1 MSTDLIK
8 HENNYPVQIS
18 NFESGLIKFL
28 ESHNLPSNEIFNSV
42 NERLRVFSNI
52 DYILSQIDPQLS
64 QKSIYLSKFLAA
76 SASGLFDASLNYL
89 WDETIIQLRKRV
101 SQFDIEYFYDN
112 TVGGDRRKNFKN
124 EDDLVKLQDSE
135 LINGAKEIELISDV
149 GFKHLTF
156 INYMRNWASAAHP
169 NQTDIT
175 GLQLISWLETCI
187 KEVISL
193 PIPNGAIQ
201 IKKLLSNIR
210 KEPINAD
217 NADEI
222 GVFLTEL
229 SEEQSNSL
237 AMAFFGI
244 YTREDTDNK
253 TRQNIKLLLPL
264 LWKAIDEEIKNT
276 FGIKYGYFSANH
288 EIEQKKLARQFLEIV
303 EGQKYIPDDLRI
315 IEIQNSI
322 RNLLNAHR
330 GNNNFYN
337 EPPFARELKRIVGVP
352 PKIPKRINKQYVHT
366 LVEVYLSN
374 GNGIAWD
381 AEPIYLELIQHFDS
395 RQATI
400 ALLSFTTDQISSSLQ
415 ISLCKRKY
423 LELLNYLRPKIA
435 NASTVELLDFVLN
448 FKGDYSE
455 MRNDSR
461 TKIVL
466 RNLEVLIK

>member
-1 MSTDLIK
+1 MSTELTK
-8 HENNYPVQIS
+8 QENNYPAQIS
-18 NFESGLIKFL
+18 SFESGLINFL
-28 ESHNLPSNEIFNSV
+28 EAHNLPSEGIFNSV

-52 DYILSQIDPQLS
+52 DYVISQIDPQLS
-64 QKSIYLSKFLAA
+64 QKSVYLSKFLAA

-101 SQFDIEYFYDN
+101 SQFDLEYFYDN
-112 TVGGDRRKNFKN
+112 TVGGDRRNNFRN

-193 PIPNGAIQ
+193 PIPNAAIQ
-201 IKKLLSNIR
+201 IKKLLSNIK
-210 KEPINAD
+210 KEPINAN

-229 SEEQSNSL
+229 SEEQSNTL

-244 YTREDTDNK
+244 YTRLDTNPQ
-253 TRQNIKLLLPL
+253 TRQNIQLLLPL
-264 LWKAIDEEIKNT
+264 LWKAIDEDTKEV

-288 EIEQKKLARQFLEIV
+288 ETEQKRLSRQFLEIV

-315 IEIQNSI
+315 LEIQNSI

-330 GNNNFYN
+330 GTNNFYN
-337 EPPFARELKRIVGVP
+337 EPPFARELKRIVGMP
-352 PKIPKRINKQYVHT
+352 PKIPKGINKQYVLT
-366 LVEVYLSN
+366 LVEVFLSN

-381 AEPIYLELIQHFDS
+381 AEHIYLDLINQFDS
-395 RQATI
+395 HQATI

-415 ISLCKRKY
+415 IGLCKQKFI
-423 LELLNYLRPKIA
+423 ELLYYIRPKIT
-435 NASTVELLDFVLN
+435 NASTIELLDFILE
-448 FKGDYSE
+448 FKGNFAE

-461 TKIVL
+461 VQRVL
-466 RNLEVLIK
+466 KNLEILIK

>member
-1 MSTDLIK
+1 MNTELTK
-8 HENNYPVQIS
+8 QENNYPTQIS
-18 NFESGLIKFL
+18 NFENGLIIFL
-28 ESHNLPSNEIFNSV
+28 ESHNLPSAGIFNSV
-42 NERLRVFSNI
+42 DERLRVFSNI
-52 DYILSQIDPQLS
+52 DYVISQIDPQLS

-101 SQFDIEYFYDN
+101 SQFDIEYFFDN
-112 TVGGDRRKNFKN
+112 TVGGDRRNNFRN
-124 EDDLVKLQDSE
+124 EDDLIKLQDSE

-149 GFKHLTF
+149 GYKHLTF

-193 PIPNGAIQ
+193 PIPIGAIQ
-201 IKKLLSNIR
+201 IKKLLSNIK
-210 KEPINAD
+210 KEPINAN

-222 GVFLTEL
+222 GVFLTDL

-244 YTREDTDNK
+244 YTRIDTEIQ

-264 LWKAIDEEIKNT
+264 LWKAIDEDIKET

-288 EIEQKKLARQFLEIV
+288 ETEQKKLARQFLEIV

-315 IEIQNSI
+315 LEIQNSI
-322 RNLLNAHR
+322 KNLQNSHR
-330 GNNNFYN
+330 ANNNFYN
-337 EPPFARELKRIVGVP
+337 EPPFARELKRIVGFP
-352 PKIPKRINKQYVHT
+352 PKIPKGINKLYVLT
-366 LVEVYLSN
+366 LVEVFLTN

-381 AEPIYLELIQHFDS
+381 AEHIYLELIEYFDS
-395 RQATI
+395 HQATI

-415 ISLCKRKY
+415 IRLCKQKY
-423 LELLNYLRPKIA
+423 VELLNHIRPKIT
-435 NASTVELLDFVLN
+435 NASTVELLDFILE
-448 FKGDYSE
+448 FKGSYAE

-461 TKIVL
+461 VQRVL
-466 RNLEVLIK
+466 KNLEILIK

>member
-52 DYILSQIDPQLS
+52 DYVLSQIDPQLS

-244 YTREDTDNK
+244 YTREDTDNQ

-423 LELLNYLRPKIA
+423 LELLNYLRPKIT